1 MSERWGDS
9 QRDRDELDAWI
20 TREPEGQ
27 DACDC
32 LAGYCTARATGF
44 HRGECRDEND
54 EPYRLVT
61 TGWQRTETGKRPVMT
76 RVYECG
82 CTRTQD
88 GAVITVC
95 LDHVEVEQ

>member
-1 MSERWGDS
+1 MTH
-9 QRDRDELDAWI
+9 L
-20 TREPEGQ
+20 
-27 DACDC
+27 
-32 LAGYCTARATGF
+32 
-44 HRGECRDEND
+44 DEND

-95 LDHVEVEQ
+95 LDHVEAES

>member
-1 MSERWGDS
+1 MNERLGDS

-20 TREPEGQ
+20 TREPGQ
-27 DACDC
+27 D
-32 LAGYCTARATGF
+32 
-44 HRGECRDEND
+44 EDEHD
-54 EPYRLVT
+54 APYRLVT

-95 LDHVEVEQ
+95 LDHVEVES